1 MGGLWSENHCLL
13 SNIQG
18 CPLCSPPAMIK
29 IIIIMSQICR
39 SVTKLC
45 PTLCDPLDC
54 NTPGFPV
61 LHYLSEFAQTHVHWV
76 GDAIQ
81 PSHPL
86 LPFLLL
92 PSVFPSIK
100 VFTTSWLFASGGQ
113 STGASASVLPMN
125 IQGWFPFG
133 LIGLISLLSKVLSS
147 STTVRKHQFFSAQ
160 PSLWSSSHIRI
171 WEKP

>member
-1 MGGLWSENHCLL
+1 MFFH
-13 SNIQG
+13 I
-18 CPLCSPPAMIK
+18 LCSDCGSSKFMHKMLLLFSCSSYPA
-29 IIIIMSQICR
+29 
-39 SVTKLC
+39 LC
-45 PTLCDPLDC
+45 NPMDC
-54 NTPGFPV
+54 STPGFPV
-61 LHYLSEFAQTHVHWV
+61 LPCLPEFAQTHVHWV

-100 VFTTSWLFASGGQ
+100 VFTTSRLFASGGQ

-160 PSLWSSSHIRI
+160 LSSESNSHIHT
-171 WEKP
+171 WPLEKPKPWLDSWLDSQ